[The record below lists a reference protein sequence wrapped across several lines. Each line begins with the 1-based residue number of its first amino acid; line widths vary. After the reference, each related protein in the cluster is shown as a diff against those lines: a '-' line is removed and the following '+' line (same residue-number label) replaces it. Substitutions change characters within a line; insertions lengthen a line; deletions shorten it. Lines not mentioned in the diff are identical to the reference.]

1 MINSKLKNGRGLP
14 VFHGNVTEGSRVV
27 QLDQPLKATDQDVQ
41 GGASKWLTSHLEPM
55 LSANIKICCSFFFL
69 HTLNFYWYH
78 IRYYW
83 GIDFVAQWHFS
94 FVTCFWKKPL
104 LKLYKKKMFP
114 TPVLDFSQDHNNMWT
129 MIWLQ
134 VNTKFRPFC
143 LLSVNVI

>member
-41 GGASKWLTSHLEPM
+41 GGASKWLTAHVEPM
-55 LSANIKICCSFFFL
+55 LSANIKICWSFFFL
-69 HTLNFYWYH
+69 HTLNFYLISYHVLLWY
-78 IRYYW
+78 W
-83 GIDFVAQWHFS
+83 FCCSVAFQFCNL
-94 FVTCFWKKPL
+94 FLKKTL
-104 LKLYKKKMFP
+104 LKIYIKKLFP